1 MYRLTITTSLLLI
14 LSDRWIFFLLLYAVH
29 VMYTISSTL
38 VEQGRVSI
46 CSPSIHFDSLW
57 IGNATAC
64 FIICYGLP
72 LIGWITCLLKYEIMI
87 NYGSYS
93 HDNENEFGGSHVKIL
108 FLTSMEAASAARSLV
123 GTKTCCFRQLFYLPS
138 VNNLIRRINK
148 WWPISRK
155 TPNQWS
161 IGLAFTS

>member
-1 MYRLTITTSLLLI
+1 MLLI
-14 LSDRWIFFLLLYAVH
+14 LSDRWISFLLLYAVH

-46 CSPSIHFDSLW
+46 CSSSFHYDDLW

-72 LIGWITCLLKYEIMI
+72 LIRWISRVHQTTDYAIMI

-93 HDNENEFGGSHVKIL
+93 YDNENEFGGSHVKIL

-123 GTKTCCFRQLFYLPS
+123 GTKTCCFRQLFLFDFYQL
-138 VNNLIRRINK
+138 NGLIGRINK

-155 TPNQWS
+155 TPNQWRS
-161 IGLAFTS
+161 C